1 VGISGNYG
9 LVGLVLISC
18 PVPVCALRLSNQFR
32 CMVGSLIGRDPII
45 LVLAAFRR
53 GNRLEV
59 ECQLDHFRLADQSE
73 NDLITAASLQSQKL
87 KELAQ
92 LARKQGIPGWH
103 SMRKAQLIG
112 ALIEHS
118 KKEKKAKPKS
128 ASKASPA
135 SRKKSTNPRR
145 KSASQSG
152 QSERSKSLIAKKI
165 RAQRQQE
172 EQLKD
177 LALLMESGRSHRA
190 PKNDRIILVVRDSFW
205 VQAYWEI
212 TRASVSRA
220 RAAFAGNWHSAQPVL
235 RLLKISN
242 DGNTNAVEEIV
253 EEIPIHG
260 GVSNWFINVKVQSR
274 NYRVVIGYLCKE
286 SGRFHLIC
294 KSNEVNL
301 PNASE
306 AADCTWNDITNEA
319 QRFYSLSGGNDPNL
333 ASADLRAVFEEKSR
347 QPMHIPAF
355 QRLGSAIYPA
365 ARQFEFEVDAHMI
378 VHGSTDPQANVSVGG
393 EPVHVETDGTFVL
406 KMDLP
411 DRRQVL
417 PVIASS
423 RDGTEQRTTVLAI
436 ERNTKVMEPLTRE
449 IDEIE

>member
-1 VGISGNYG
+1 MSLGGSTSVD
-9 LVGLVLISC
+9 
-18 PVPVCALRLSNQFR
+18 RLS
-32 CMVGSLIGRDPII
+32 SEII
-45 LVLAAFRR
+45 
-53 GNRLEV
+53 
-59 ECQLDHFRLADQSE
+59 
-73 NDLITAASLQSQKL
+73 LITAASLQSQKL

-112 ALIEHS
+112 ALLEQPKTAGKP
-118 KKEKKAKPKS
+118 KKKTAKLKASATEKPLKPVRASTKAKKA
-128 ASKASPA
+128 
-135 SRKKSTNPRR
+135 
-145 KSASQSG
+145 G
-152 QSERSKSLIAKKI
+152 ERSNTAIAKKI
-165 RAQRQQE
+165 RAQREQE

-177 LALLMESGRSHRA
+177 LARIMESRRSHST
-190 PKNDRIILVVRDSFW
+190 PEKDRIILVVRDPYW

-212 TRASVSRA
+212 TRSSVSRA
-220 RAAFAGNWHSAQPVL
+220 RAAFAGGWHAAQPVI

-260 GVSNWFINVKVQSR
+260 GVNNWFLNVKAQSK
-274 NYRVVIGYLCKE
+274 NYRVVIGYVCKE
-286 SGRFHLIC
+286 SGRFHLIS
-294 KSNEVNL
+294 KSNEVSM
-301 PNASE
+301 PKASE
-306 AADCTWNDITNEA
+306 AADCTWNDITNDA
-319 QRFYSLSGGNDPNL
+319 QRYYSLSGGNDPSL
-333 ASADLRAVFEEKSR
+333 ASADLRSVFEEKSR

-365 ARQFEFEVDAHMI
+365 ARRFQFEVDAHMI
-378 VHGSTDPQANVSVGG
+378 VHGSTDPQASVSVGG
-393 EPVHVETDGTFVL
+393 EPVHVENDGTFVL

-449 IDEIE
+449 IDEVE

>member
-1 VGISGNYG
+1 
-9 LVGLVLISC
+9 
-18 PVPVCALRLSNQFR
+18 
-32 CMVGSLIGRDPII
+32 MVDCRWTTSVRPTH
-45 LVLAAFRR
+45 RR
-53 GNRLEV
+53 TT
-59 ECQLDHFRLADQSE
+59 
-73 NDLITAASLQSQKL
+73 LITADSLQSQKQ

-112 ALIEHS
+112 ALLEI
-118 KKEKKAKPKS
+118 EKKGKKSKPKAS
-128 ASKASPA
+128 SKSSSKASSKSVATSKKKPTRSRRPA
-135 SRKKSTNPRR
+135 
-145 KSASQSG
+145 ASETQ
-152 QSERSKSLIAKKI
+152 RSKSAIAKKI

-177 LALLMESGRSHRA
+177 LALIKDSSRSHRA
-190 PKNDRIILVVRDSFW
+190 PENDRIILVVRDSFW

-212 TRASVSRA
+212 TRTSVSRA
-220 RAAFAGNWHSAQPVL
+220 RAAFAGKWYAAQPVL

-260 GVSNWFINVKVQSR
+260 GVSNWFININVPSR
-274 NYRVVIGYLCKE
+274 NYRVVVGYLCKE
-286 SGRFHLIC
+286 SGKFHLIA
-294 KSNEVNL
+294 KSNEVSL
-301 PNASE
+301 PKASE

-333 ASADLRAVFEEKSR
+333 ASADLKAVFEEKSR

-355 QRLGSAIYPA
+355 QRLGSAIYPTA
-365 ARQFEFEVDAHMI
+365 KQFQFEVDAHMI

-393 EPVHVETDGTFVL
+393 EPVHVESDGTFVL

-411 DRRQVL
+411 NRRQVL

>member
-1 VGISGNYG
+1 
-9 LVGLVLISC
+9 
-18 PVPVCALRLSNQFR
+18 
-32 CMVGSLIGRDPII
+32 MVDCRWTTSVRPTH
-45 LVLAAFRR
+45 RR
-53 GNRLEV
+53 TT
-59 ECQLDHFRLADQSE
+59 
-73 NDLITAASLQSQKL
+73 LITAASLQSQKQ

-112 ALIEHS
+112 ALLEI
-118 KKEKKAKPKS
+118 EKKGKKSGPKAVSKPAA
-128 ASKASPA
+128 ASK
-135 SRKKSTNPRR
+135 KKSTRTRR
-145 KSASQSG
+145 PTAGPSVNSSVNSSVKKSQ
-152 QSERSKSLIAKKI
+152 RSKSAIAKKI
-165 RAQRQQE
+165 QAQRQQE

-177 LALLMESGRSHRA
+177 LALIKESSRSHRA
-190 PKNDRIILVVRDSFW
+190 PENDRIVLVVRDSFW

-220 RAAFAGNWHSAQPVL
+220 RAAFAGKWYAAQPVL

-260 GVSNWFINVKVQSR
+260 GVNNWFINIKVPSR
-274 NYRVVIGYLCKE
+274 NYRVVVGYLCKE
-286 SGRFHLIC
+286 SGKFHLIA

-301 PNASE
+301 PKASE

-333 ASADLRAVFEEKSR
+333 ASADLKAVFEEKSR

-355 QRLGSAIYPA
+355 QRLGSAIYPT

-378 VHGSTDPQANVSVGG
+378 VHGSTDPQASVSVGG
-393 EPVHVETDGTFVL
+393 EPVHVESDGTFVL

-411 DRRQVL
+411 NRRQVL